1 MAGSTD
7 QFCGGGIG
15 QGYYAVHEGQ
25 AEYLGARL
33 EGTGYERATELRHGL
48 GLGIDAGGTY
58 TDAVLYDFAASSVIA
73 SAKAATTHGNPA
85 LGIGEALDA
94 LPASRFAQIRR
105 ASLATT
111 FATNAIVEG
120 KGRKVGLI
128 LSGYDRY
135 ELARISH
142 RPLRVVKGYHDVMGN
157 LLEDLDE
164 AEVEAAVR
172 GLVETEGV
180 EALAVTGAGAAR
192 NPEHETRIKEL
203 IRGITTLPVVM
214 GHELSSELDRILRA
228 TTTALN
234 ARIGPLIVELGL
246 GVEKELARRGIGTAL
261 TIVRADGSL
270 MNLAEARERPIEM
283 ILSGPA
289 ASAQGALRLAGLEE
303 AVIVDMGGTTS
314 DVALTARGR
323 PVISSRGAVI
333 GEHRTAV
340 RTLKSTSIGL
350 GGDSEIRVEAGRIH
364 LGPRR
369 ILPICRAV
377 AQDSRVRAQASE
389 LAASRLAEIAMMHP
403 AQVFILV
410 SEPGSEAWLEPRERA
425 VLQAL
430 RSGPLSILGLARAL
444 DYPFL
449 SSIPVKRLE
458 GAGYIQRCGITP
470 TDLLHAE
477 GSFRRWDTETA
488 IEALGALATRL
499 EVDQAGCG
507 RILRQAITESLAKAV
522 VFEAI
527 ADPGRPRKDGELAL
541 TGLGSRFWEGA
552 LTGQADGALS
562 YSMRLGLPLVGVGAP
577 MDAFLPAL
585 AERLGT
591 RGISPPHAQT
601 AGAVGAVT
609 SAVTEEVEILIRS
622 RTGGGYVVFGP
633 DRKRDFPSLE
643 AAKERALEEGLREI
657 VAKATAGGMAHC
669 VVRISIEDEALALSD
684 GLHYMETRLHAAAQ
698 AIVEPAGEDR
708 IAAARYLI

>member
-1 MAGSTD
+1 MKDTAARQD
-7 QFCGGGIG
+7 GIG
-15 QGYYAVHEGQ
+15 KAQGYYLVRSGK
-25 AEYLGARL
+25 AEYLGPGL
-33 EGTGYERATELRHGL
+33 EGTGYERATELRQGL

-58 TDAVLYDFAASSVIA
+58 TDAVLYDFADSSVIA

-94 LPASRFAQIRR
+94 LPSPRLGQIRR
-105 ASLATT
+105 VSLATT

-120 KGRKVGLI
+120 RGRKVGLI

-135 ELARISH
+135 DLARISH
-142 RPLRVVKGYHDVMGN
+142 RPLRAVRGYHDVMGS

-164 AEVEAAVR
+164 AEVEAAVL
-172 GLVETEGV
+172 GLVEKEGV

-192 NPEHETRIKEL
+192 NPEHETRIKEI
-203 IRGITTLPVVM
+203 IRRVSDLPVVL

-228 TTTALN
+228 TTAVLN
-234 ARIGPLIVELGL
+234 ARIGPLIVDLGL
-246 GVEKELARRGIGTAL
+246 AVEGELARRGIGTAL

-270 MNLAEARERPIEM
+270 MNLAEARERPIET

-289 ASAQGALRLAGLEE
+289 ASAQGALRLAGVDE

-323 PVISSRGAVI
+323 PVISGRGAVI

-350 GGDSEIRVEAGRIH
+350 GGDSEIRIEAGRLR

-377 AQDSRVRAQASE
+377 SLDPRVRAQAAE

-410 SEPGSEAWLEPRERA
+410 SEPTSGAWLEPREGA
-425 VLQAL
+425 VLEAL
-430 RSGPLSILGLARAL
+430 RSGPLNILGLSRAL

-458 GAGYIQRCGITP
+458 SAGCIMRCGFTP

-477 GSFRRWDTETA
+477 GSFLRWEPEA
-488 IEALGALATRL
+488 SIEALGALAARL
-499 EVDQAGCG
+499 EVDRASCE
-507 RILRQAITESLAKAV
+507 RMLREAITEGLAKAV
-522 VFEAI
+522 VLEAM
-527 ADPGRPRKDGELAL
+527 ADTGRHRREGELGFG
-541 TGLGSRFWEGA
+541 GLGGRFWAGA
-552 LTGQADGALS
+552 ISGQADGALS
-562 YSMRLGLPLVGVGAP
+562 YSLRLGLPLVGVGAP

-591 RGISPPHAQT
+591 RAISPPHADT

-609 SAVTEEVEILIRS
+609 SAVTEEVEVLIRS
-622 RTGGGYVVFGP
+622 RTGGGYVAFGP
-633 DRKRDFPSLE
+633 DRKRDFPGLE
-643 AAKERALEEGLREI
+643 AAKEWAMEEALGAITE
-657 VAKATAGGMAHC
+657 KARAGGMGDC
-669 VVRISIEDEALALSD
+669 VVRLSLEDEALALSD
-684 GLHYMETRLHAAAQ
+684 GMHYMETRIHGRAGAV
-698 AIVEPAGEDR
+698 VEGRGPE
-708 IAAARYLI
+708 

>member
-1 MAGSTD
+1 MKETAARQD
-7 QFCGGGIG
+7 GIG
-15 QGYYAVHEGQ
+15 TDQGYYLVHAGK
-25 AEYLGARL
+25 AEYLGPGL
-33 EGTGYERATELRHGL
+33 EGTGYERATELRQGL

-58 TDAVLYDFAASSVIA
+58 TDAVLYDFKASSVIA
-73 SAKAATTHGNPA
+73 SAKAVTTHGNPA

-94 LPASRFAQIRR
+94 LPASLFARIRR
-105 ASLATT
+105 VSLATT

-142 RPLRVVKGYHDVMGN
+142 RPLRVVKGYHDVMGS

-164 AEVEAAVR
+164 AEVEAAVL

-192 NPEHETRIKEL
+192 NPEHETRIRQI
-203 IRGITTLPVVM
+203 IRGISALPVVM
-214 GHELSSELDRILRA
+214 GHELSGELDRILRA

-234 ARIGPLIVELGL
+234 ARIGPLIVDLGL
-246 GVEKELARRGIGTAL
+246 AVEGELARRGIGTAL

-350 GGDSEIRVEAGRIH
+350 GGDSEIRIEAGKLR

-369 ILPICRAV
+369 ILPICRA
-377 AQDSRVRAQASE
+377 ASLDPRVRAQATE

-403 AQVFILV
+403 AQVFIHA
-410 SEPGSEAWLEPRERA
+410 SEPTSEAWLEPRERA
-425 VLQAL
+425 VLEAL
-430 RSGPLSILGLARAL
+430 RGGPLSILGLSRAL

-458 GAGYIQRCGITP
+458 GAGWIMRCGITP

-477 GSFRRWDTETA
+477 GSFLRWDAEA
-488 IEALGALATRL
+488 SIEALEALAARL
-499 EVDQAGCG
+499 EVDRADCG
-507 RILRQAITESLAKAV
+507 RMLREAITESLAKAV

-527 ADPGRPRKDGELAL
+527 ADPGRPRREGEL
-541 TGLGSRFWEGA
+541 GFGGFGGRFWAGA
-552 LTGQADGALS
+552 ISGQADGALS
-562 YSMRLGLPLVGVGAP
+562 YSMRLGLPIVGVGAP

-585 AERLGT
+585 ASRLGT
-591 RGISPPHAQT
+591 RAISPPHAET

-609 SAVTEEVEILIRS
+609 SSVTEEVDFLIRS
-622 RTGGGYVVFGP
+622 KTGGGYVVFGP
-633 DRKRDFPSLE
+633 DYKRDFPCLE
-643 AAKERALEEGLREI
+643 AAKERAMEEALRAI
-657 VAKATAGGMAHC
+657 VQKASAGGMEDC
-669 VVRISIEDEALALSD
+669 VVRISLEDEALALSD
-684 GLHYMETRLHAAAQ
+684 GMHYMETRIHGRAGAV
-698 AIVEPAGEDR
+698 VEA
-708 IAAARYLI
+708 